1 MPSYAPDSIPVAT
14 SPLVAATAP
23 SSPGPAGAVVRPG
36 LSPAPGALRVP
47 QVPGFPAS
55 ALPGPPAPAPPA
67 GGPSLCLDGPSAVP
81 GYGVP
86 PPGRV
91 VPFAPVRVR
100 GGARLGTAG
109 RWRGWGVVAGLLVG
123 AVWWAMPGVQASRDA
138 PGGEAAG
145 GTKVSEG
152 VDLAG
157 AGARAGAGSAAGR
170 FVTAPVRLADDGAA
184 GLLRAGD
191 RVDVLAPA
199 QDRAGGGRGHKAR
212 RIASCAEVLR
222 VPGAAVPYGAREEG
236 ATKEEGAAG
245 EASWP
250 EFGDAG
256 GSRQGLVLLRVRR
269 ATAEALAGAAM
280 GVPAASGTGSGTHL
294 VVTVC

>member
-1 MPSYAPDSIPVAT
+1 MPSYAPDSIPVAVSSLA
-14 SPLVAATAP
+14 SPTAP
-23 SSPGPAGAVVRPG
+23 SSHGPADAAVRAG
-36 LSPAPGALRVP
+36 L
-47 QVPGFPAS
+47 
-55 ALPGPPAPAPPA
+55 APAPPA
-67 GGPSLCLDGPSAVP
+67 GDPSLCLDRPPAVP

-91 VPFAPVRVR
+91 VPFAPVRIR
-100 GGARLGTAG
+100 GGARLGRAG
-109 RWRGWGVVAGLLVG
+109 RWRGWDVVAGLLVG
-123 AVWWAMPGVQASRDA
+123 AVWWAVPGVQASRGA

-145 GTKVSEG
+145 GATASER
-152 VDLAG
+152 VEVAG
-157 AGARAGAGSAAGR
+157 TGARAGAGSAAGR
-170 FVTAPVRLADDGAA
+170 FVTAPVRLADGGAA

-222 VPGAAVPYGAREEG
+222 VPGAAVRDGSREAGVREDRAADGAP
-236 ATKEEGAAG
+236 
-245 EASWP
+245 WP
-250 EFGDAG
+250 EFGDPG
-256 GSRQGLVLLRVRR
+256 GSREGLVLLRVRR

-280 GVPAASGTGSGTHL
+280 GVPAASGAGSGAHL

>member
-1 MPSYAPDSIPVAT
+1 MPSYAPDSIPVAVP
-14 SPLVAATAP
+14 SLASATAP
-23 SSPGPAGAVVRPG
+23 SSRGPVGAAVRAG
-36 LSPAPGALRVP
+36 LT
-47 QVPGFPAS
+47 
-55 ALPGPPAPAPPA
+55 PAPPA
-67 GGPSLCLDGPSAVP
+67 GDPSLCLDGPPAVP
-81 GYGVP
+81 GHGVP

-100 GGARLGTAG
+100 GGARFGTAG
-109 RWRGWGVVAGLLVG
+109 RWRGWAVVAGLLLG
-123 AVWWAMPGVQASRDA
+123 AVGWAMPGVQASRDA

-145 GTKVSEG
+145 DAKASGSVE
-152 VDLAG
+152 VAG
-157 AGARAGAGSAAGR
+157 AGAPARSGSTAGR
-170 FVTAPVRLADDGAA
+170 FVTAPVRLADGGAA

-222 VPGAAVPYGAREEG
+222 VPGAAVPDGDREADARVD
-236 ATKEEGAAG
+236 GAADG
-245 EASWP
+245 APWP
-250 EFGDAG
+250 EFGDPG

-280 GVPAASGTGSGTHL
+280 GVPAASGAGSGSHL

>member
-1 MPSYAPDSIPVAT
+1 M
-14 SPLVAATAP
+14 
-23 SSPGPAGAVVRPG
+23 
-36 LSPAPGALRVP
+36 
-47 QVPGFPAS
+47 
-55 ALPGPPAPAPPA
+55 PPAA
-67 GGPSLCLDGPSAVP
+67 GPSLRLDGPHAVP

-100 GGARLGTAG
+100 GGARLGVAG
-109 RWRGWGVVAGLLVG
+109 RWRGWGVLAGLLVG
-123 AVWWAMPGVQASRDA
+123 AVWWAVPGAQASRDA
-138 PGGEAAG
+138 PGPEAAG
-145 GTKVSEG
+145 GATASER
-152 VDLAG
+152 VEVAG
-157 AGARAGAGSAAGR
+157 TDARAGSGPAAGR
-170 FVTAPVRLADDGAA
+170 FVTAPVRLADGAA

-199 QDRAGGGRGHKAR
+199 QDRAGGGGGGHKAR

-222 VPGAAVPYGAREEG
+222 VPGAAVREGSREAGAS
-236 ATKEEGAAG
+236 EEGAAD

-250 EFGDAG
+250 KFADPG
-256 GSRQGLVLLRVRR
+256 GSREGLVLLRVRR

-280 GVPAASGTGSGTHL
+280 GVPAASGAGSGTHL

>member
-1 MPSYAPDSIPVAT
+1 MPSYAPDSIPVAIP
-14 SPLVAATAP
+14 SRASATAP
-23 SSPGPAGAVVRPG
+23 SSPGPDDAAVRSG

-47 QVPGFPAS
+47 QTSGFPVS

-67 GGPSLCLDGPSAVP
+67 GDPSLRLDGPPAVP

-100 GGARLGTAG
+100 GGARLGMAG

-123 AVWWAMPGVQASRDA
+123 AVWWAVPGVQASRDA

-145 GTKVSEG
+145 GTKVSES
-152 VDLAG
+152 VEVAG

-170 FVTAPVRLADDGAA
+170 FVTAPVRLADGGAA

-199 QDRAGGGRGHKAR
+199 PDGAGGGRGHKAR

-222 VPGAAVPYGAREEG
+222 VPGAAVREGSREAGAS
-236 ATKEEGAAG
+236 EEGAAG
-245 EASWP
+245 EAPWP
-250 EFGDAG
+250 EFGDPG

-280 GVPAASGTGSGTHL
+280 GVPASGAGSGTHL

>member
-1 MPSYAPDSIPVAT
+1 M
-14 SPLVAATAP
+14 
-23 SSPGPAGAVVRPG
+23 
-36 LSPAPGALRVP
+36 
-47 QVPGFPAS
+47 
-55 ALPGPPAPAPPA
+55 
-67 GGPSLCLDGPSAVP
+67 
-81 GYGVP
+81 
-86 PPGRV
+86 
-91 VPFAPVRVR
+91 
-100 GGARLGTAG
+100 
-109 RWRGWGVVAGLLVG
+109 AGLLVG

-145 GTKVSEG
+145 GAKVSEG

-157 AGARAGAGSAAGR
+157 AGARAEAGSAAGR
-170 FVTAPVRLADDGAA
+170 FVTAPVRLADGGAA

-199 QDRAGGGRGHKAR
+199 PDGAGGGRGHKAR

-222 VPGAAVPYGAREEG
+222 VPGAAVADGARGSG
-236 ATKEEGAAG
+236 AGEEGAAS

-250 EFGDAG
+250 EFGDAD

-269 ATAEALAGAAM
+269 TTAEALAGAAM
-280 GVPAASGTGSGTHL
+280 GVPAASGAGSGAHL